1 MATLIKKYKTMK
13 DKLRTTGY
21 GKEGDD
27 KTEDREAETRAEL
40 IPRNFHNMDN
50 ILGNREA
57 VNPKHM
63 LKSSSQHVD
72 SSPEIDQDLLEK
84 QTLEEEMWAAAHAQK
99 ERDMPGTSGADGSE
113 EEDADMAF
121 TKSLFFKNKSG
132 KRKGPSTSTP
142 NPKSRAVESVKS
154 AKTNPRKKTK
164 GRAGAEEQS
173 AVLSFLERAQEKDE
187 ALMEMKAEA
196 ERVSRQQQQKF
207 SMDALAMLGNI
218 HFFLAFHLFLFVDG
232 DHYNHH

>member
-1 MATLIKKYKTMK
+1 MK

-21 GKEGDD
+21 GKKGDD
-27 KTEDREAETRAEL
+27 EHKDKETESGAEL
-40 IPRNFHNMDN
+40 IPRNFHDMDN

-57 VNPKHM
+57 VNPRHV
-63 LKSSSQHVD
+63 LGSSSQHVD
-72 SSPEIDQDLLEK
+72 SSPKIDQDLLEK
-84 QTLEEEMWAAAHAQK
+84 ETLDEEMWAAARAQK
-99 ERDMPGTSGADGSE
+99 ERDTPGTSGADGSE

-121 TKSLFFKNKSG
+121 AKSLFFKNKSG

-142 NPKSRAVESVKS
+142 NPKSRVVES
-154 AKTNPRKKTK
+154 AKWAKKNPREKTK
-164 GRAGAEEQS
+164 GGAGAEEQG

-187 ALMEMKAEA
+187 AFMERIAEA

-218 HFFLAFHLFLFVDG
+218 FKDVTKG
-232 DHYNHH
+232 KE